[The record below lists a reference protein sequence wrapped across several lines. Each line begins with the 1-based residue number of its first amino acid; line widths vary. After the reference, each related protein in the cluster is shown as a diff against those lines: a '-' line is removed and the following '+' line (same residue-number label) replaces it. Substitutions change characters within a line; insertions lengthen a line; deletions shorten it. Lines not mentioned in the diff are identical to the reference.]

1 MSKVVPWLVAAMFA
15 IAAAVLHFHYQG
27 VIASKDAELTAVQD
41 QLKAMA
47 ASSETKLKAVS
58 EQVAAA
64 EQKASEIAAK
74 AAEKV
79 QEIAAAAS
87 AKVEEVKAEASTKL
101 QAASLPEATVNVTFR
116 KAIFSSGQVAVIANT
131 SPAAISA
138 TFTASRPSTGVSKS
152 IDLTLDP
159 NRPKEIGER
168 EGWAFVAGD
177 RVQVEQPGHKGRTF
191 NP

>member
-1 MSKVVPWLVAAMFA
+1 MSKVVPWLVAAVFA

-27 VIASKDAELTAVQD
+27 VIASKDAELTSVQD

-47 ASSETKLKAVS
+47 ASSEAKLKAVS

-101 QAASLPEATVNVTFR
+101 QAASLPEATVNVAFR
-116 KAIFSSGQVAVIANT
+116 KAIFSSGHVAVITNT
-131 SPAAISA
+131 SPATISA
-138 TFTASRPSTGVSKS
+138 TITASRPSGVGKRF
-152 IDLTLDP
+152 DLTLDP